1 MLIEVHLNEKKR
13 YKRVNKIDLKVI
25 IVMNDHGLRYKNGH
39 EFEDLEF
46 IERVKK
52 IEIV

>member
-1 MLIEVHLNEKKR
+1 MLIEVNLNQKKR
-13 YKRVNKIDLKVI
+13 YKRVNTIDLKVI
-25 IVMNDHGLRYKNGH
+25 IVMNDHGLRQKNGY

-52 IEIV
+52 IE